1 MDNDITARLGAAS
14 IIDAHEA
21 LCALA
26 EELGACAAAQ
36 CAEGEQWAPEDFA
49 DGDWRALRHAA
60 EQHGVTLRA
69 GLLRDVWRCYAHP
82 SPEAVTRAREVRT

>member
-1 MDNDITARLGAAS
+1 MSAAS

-36 CAEGEQWAPEDFA
+36 CAEGEQWAPSDFDEMGECELCECA
-49 DGDWRALRHAA
+49 
-60 EQHGVTLRA
+60 TPA
-69 GLLRDVWRCYAHP
+69 GRDVCDECAVNLAHDGALV
-82 SPEAVTRAREVRT
+82 SVDGGDE